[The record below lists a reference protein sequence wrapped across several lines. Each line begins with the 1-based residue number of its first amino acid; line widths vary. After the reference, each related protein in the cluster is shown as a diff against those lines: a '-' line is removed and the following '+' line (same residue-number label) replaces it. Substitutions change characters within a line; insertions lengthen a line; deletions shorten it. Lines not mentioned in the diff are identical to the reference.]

1 MPGFSTTNIIFCF
14 VLLSFKRMQPGFTSN
29 SMFFLFMFFST
40 MEPAVKEEMDICIYI
55 YIYIDR

>member
-1 MPGFSTTNIIFCF
+1 MPGFSTTNIIFYF

-55 YIYIDR
+55 YR